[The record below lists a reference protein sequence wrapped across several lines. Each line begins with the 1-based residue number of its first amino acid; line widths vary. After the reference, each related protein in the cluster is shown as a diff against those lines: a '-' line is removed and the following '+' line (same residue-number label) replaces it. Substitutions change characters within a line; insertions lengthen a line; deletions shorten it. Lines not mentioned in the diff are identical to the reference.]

1 MQTVVLEVEPEALED
16 LRAFIAHYPKNKI
29 AIKADPIA
37 QELAERIH
45 RIDSG
50 EESLTPLKE
59 GMDKVRQKLKRCHA
73 SQTNSA
79 FSG

>member
-29 AIKADPIA
+29 TIKTDPIA
-37 QELAERIH
+37 QELAERIR

-50 EESLTPLKE
+50 EEMMTPLKE
-59 GMDKVRQKLKRCHA
+59 GMDRVRQELKRRYA